1 MKKITLNAEKR
12 NLIANVIEDS
22 FRNKNSKARI
32 NWLLAKN
39 AFNDHKEKMHSLA
52 YKIVRQHQPQ
62 EDVDTI
68 KKMIAKYGE
77 NSGGQIYKD
86 KCFNF
91 ETDTYDDEGKPK
103 TKELHLD
110 FGLRYDFALSY
121 FDDEM
126 REQGLDPDN
135 EYKYKGN
142 KNPHYHSMYD
152 NTRKYL
158 GMHHNNQIKKGE
170 NIEDNWNDKYKFEV
184 IGTQYCGSRQF
195 KVDNETFEVLNQFQ
209 IMQEKVVSTH
219 EQFFD
224 YIKSKMDKVRLGLK
238 SYKYFDEAKELCDKL
253 GIALNES
260 VLNTDSSLAL
270 SIYNPSALASLLADN
285 EAEDNKADI
294 IAQFKQGKLNQA
306 IN

>member
-12 NLIANVIEDS
+12 NSIANVIETH
-22 FRNKNSKARI
+22 FRNANSKARI

-39 AFNDHKEKMHSLA
+39 AFNDHKEKIHSLA

-121 FDDEM
+121 YDDEI

-142 KNPHYHSMYD
+142 KNPHFHSMYD

-158 GMHHNNQIKKGE
+158 GMHHNNQIYG
-170 NIEDNWNDKYKFEV
+170 I
-184 IGTQYCGSRQF
+184 
-195 KVDNETFEVLNQFQ
+195 KVW
-209 IMQEKVVSTH
+209 
-219 EQFFD
+219 
-224 YIKSKMDKVRLGLK
+224 G
-238 SYKYFDEAKELCDKL
+238 
-253 GIALNES
+253 
-260 VLNTDSSLAL
+260 
-270 SIYNPSALASLLADN
+270 
-285 EAEDNKADI
+285 
-294 IAQFKQGKLNQA
+294 
-306 IN
+306 